1 MKLRSWRVKLIPAA
15 KGRFAEHCDVFATNS
30 GGREIQYAASRH
42 PRHIVSTVTK
52 CARRRL
58 AQPPIGPASLEGS
71 SRASR
76 HLRPQCI
83 CGPVARPVRPTV
95 PSRRSEEH
103 TSELQSLMRI
113 SYAVFCLTKK
123 HEETT
128 YE

>member
-76 HLRPQCI
+76 HLRPQ
-83 CGPVARPVRPTV
+83 
-95 PSRRSEEH
+95 RSEERRVGKEGVS
-103 TSELQSLMRI
+103 TCRSRWSP
-113 SYAVFCLTKK
+113 
-123 HEETT
+123 
-128 YE
+128 